1 MYILLLI
8 LFVLLLAL
16 TLNKVMIYKEKFITN
31 TEIQEEYRI
40 FSSNEENL
48 KKLNKFFELLEFRD
62 GSYYIDGE
70 KISCSNSE
78 DIIEEN
84 III

>member
-16 TLNKVMIYKEKFITN
+16 TLNKVRMYKENFIAN
-31 TEIQEEYRI
+31 SVVEEEYRI
-40 FSSNEENL
+40 FSSKEENL
-48 KKLNKFFELLEFRD
+48 EKLNNFFEGLEFRD
-62 GSYYIDGE
+62 GSYYINGQ
-70 KISCSNSE
+70 KIICNSSE